1 MSIVRITSHNENI
14 YNIELPDE
22 KKVSAEKAIMYQSK
36 FKKSICEAEK
46 ELKSNKFMQ
55 HKTFGLPDESSNV
68 TTDKFLKK
76 DDGIIRHYIRPKT
89 SHSKCESR
97 RPPVPKHNELN
108 VTASMMNLTEKN
120 FKVINIKRA
129 KSAMIRNPP
138 GPKCFEQKS
147 PIYIHMPK
155 FGKTPKYLEKR
166 KEEMTEMK
174 EMSLRQKERAEREE
188 LMRKIREITQ
198 PERKKLLEGLKH
210 NWHKM
215 QEEYQK
221 MPLLIDSV
229 PKMIRKT
236 KLENNLKSLEN
247 DICLLN
253 TNSSRI
259 FIVPN

>member
-1 MSIVRITSHNENI
+1 M
-14 YNIELPDE
+14 L
-22 KKVSAEKAIMYQSK
+22 
-36 FKKSICEAEK
+36 
-46 ELKSNKFMQ
+46 
-55 HKTFGLPDESSNV
+55 
-68 TTDKFLKK
+68 
-76 DDGIIRHYIRPKT
+76 
-89 SHSKCESR
+89 
-97 RPPVPKHNELN
+97 
-108 VTASMMNLTEKN
+108 
-120 FKVINIKRA
+120 RA
-129 KSAMIRNPP
+129 KSPT
-138 GPKCFEQKS
+138 
-147 PIYIHMPK
+147 YIHLPK

-166 KEEMTEMK
+166 KEEMTEVK
-174 EMSLRQKERAEREE
+174 ELTLRQKERAEKEE
-188 LMRKIREITQ
+188 LMRKIREISQ

-253 TNSSRI
+253 MSSSRI